1 MLGYKK
7 ILYTK
12 EEVDIVERL
21 DNLNKNF
28 HQLTTNQ
35 KVPCLEIE
43 DEGSDGQ
50 NHTYYMS
57 ESVAICEFI
66 EETF

>member
-1 MLGYKK
+1 MKLCLHGYHASSTTWRVRNMLGYKK

-43 DEGSDGQ
+43 DEGSDG
-50 NHTYYMS
+50 
-57 ESVAICEFI
+57 
-66 EETF
+66 